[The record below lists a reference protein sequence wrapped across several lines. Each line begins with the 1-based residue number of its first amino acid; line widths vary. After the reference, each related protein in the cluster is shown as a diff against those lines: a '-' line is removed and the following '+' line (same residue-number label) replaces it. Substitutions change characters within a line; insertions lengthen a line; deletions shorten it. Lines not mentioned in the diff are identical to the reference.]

1 MRQNDSLFTGTIAEL
16 YDRHMVPMLFAPY
29 AAVIA
34 ERVRATSACRVLETA
49 AGTGV
54 LTNALL
60 DALSPLA
67 EITATDLNEPMMA
80 YAASH
85 IVHPRIRWVSADA
98 QALPFD
104 AQAFDVVVCQFGVM
118 FFPDQLRAFGEA
130 RRVLGDGGT
139 FVFSVWDD
147 LSHNDFARVVHNAV
161 AAYFPGDPPRFIAR
175 IPHGCADIAELER
188 TLRAAG
194 FTSLGVERI
203 EARSRAPSPREP
215 AVALCQGTPLRN
227 EILAR
232 APDALDAVTDA
243 VAAALAAAFGPGP
256 IEGETRAY
264 VVTARESPT

>member
-1 MRQNDSLFTGTIAEL
+1 MRRNDALFTGTIPQL

-34 ERVRATSACRVLETA
+34 ERVRTASACRVLETA

-54 LTNALL
+54 LTKALL

-67 EITATDLNEPMMA
+67 EITATDLNEPMVA
-80 YAASH
+80 YGASH
-85 IVHPRIRWVSADA
+85 IVHPRVRWASADA

-118 FFPDQLRAFGEA
+118 FFPDRLPAFAEA
-130 RRVLGDGGT
+130 RRVLDHSGT

-147 LSHNDFARVVHNAV
+147 LSHNDFARAVHNALT
-161 AAYFPGDPPRFIAR
+161 AYFPGDPPQFIAR
-175 IPHGCADIAELER
+175 TPHGHADVAELER

-194 FTSLGVERI
+194 FTRVGVERV

-232 APDALDAVTDA
+232 APDALEAVTEA

-256 IEGETRAY
+256 IEGEMRAY
-264 VVTARESPT
+264 LVTARQR